1 MGNWHNSRLGLID
14 LSQKCYTLIVLCAT
28 IYMYIYA
35 PVAMDHGKIDKNHMG
50 QGKRLTIEHVFN
62 WIVE

>member
-1 MGNWHNSRLGLID
+1 MCNL
-14 LSQKCYTLIVLCAT
+14 T
-28 IYMYIYA
+28 IYIYIYA